1 MRCATGG
8 GSEARELFCISS
20 GFKMRRALQAT
31 DIYTAVWPLNFVSKL
46 FGLAP
51 PSLQPEKCLNKC
63 RTIFIC
69 LYRMW
74 TFVLI
79 IALLAWEYICITDIA
94 VEKLKLKDRI
104 LQITFSVP
112 VYSCTIIT
120 LFLSSTVNR
129 HKVQCILAK
138 LAANDHLLSTMKYGH
153 NIYRRIPLFLI
164 IQFTIFISI
173 FILIASYN
181 IYAARTEQTF
191 IKGNTLFFQLL
202 SVLMNSIVILQ
213 FVDFVL
219 LLKKKYKYLNNVLE
233 SSTVT
238 SFNATNLHYFNM
250 NHMTT
255 IDVYA
260 SGRKPFDSEHRRS
273 NITEKLRQ
281 FRNLRIMYTQL
292 YDVACLINSTYGFSL
307 LSAAVWVF
315 VDIITGVAL
324 LLQLNAD
331 LYNFVLV
338 TVLWTGCCVALMA
351 AITMSCSM
359 AVSECNRS
367 AIIVQK
373 IIVRDDIHYEVVKE
387 LEKMLI
393 QFQVMKIRFTACGF
407 FNLDLPFFC
416 GIFGATLSYLVII
429 LQL

>member
-1 MRCATGG
+1 
-8 GSEARELFCISS
+8 
-20 GFKMRRALQAT
+20 MRRALQAT
-31 DIYTAVWPLNFVSKL
+31 DIYTAVRPLYFVSKI

-51 PSLQPEKCLNKC
+51 YSLKPEKCLKKSK
-63 RTIFIC
+63 TVFIC

-74 TFVLI
+74 SFVLI
-79 IALLAWEYICITDIA
+79 IALLAWMCIDTSYIA

-104 LQITFSVP
+104 LLITFSVP
-112 VYSCTIIT
+112 MYSCTIIS
-120 LFLSSTVNR
+120 LFLSSTVNH

-138 LAANDHLLSTMKYGH
+138 FAENDHLLSTMKYGH
-153 NIYRRIPLFLI
+153 SIYRKIPLFLI
-164 IQFTIFISI
+164 IQFTIFTSV
-173 FILIASYN
+173 FILITYFD
-181 IYAARTEQTF
+181 IYAVSTEDTF
-191 IKGNTLFFQLL
+191 FKKNSVFFQLL
-202 SVLMNSIVILQ
+202 SVLMNSVVILQ
-213 FVDFVL
+213 FVDLVL

-238 SFNATNLHYFNM
+238 SFHATNLHYFNT

-255 IDVYA
+255 IDIYA
-260 SGRKPFDSEHRRS
+260 SRRTPFDSEHRRNS
-273 NITEKLRQ
+273 TSSKLRQ
-281 FRNLRIMYTQL
+281 LRNLRIMYIQL

-307 LSAAVWVF
+307 LSAAVWEF
-315 VDIITGVAL
+315 VGIILAVVL

-331 LYNFVLV
+331 LHKFVLV
-338 TVLWTGCCVALMA
+338 IVLWSGYCVSLMA

-359 AVSECNRS
+359 AVNECNRS

-373 IIVRDDIHYEVVKE
+373 IIVCDDIHYEVVKE
-387 LEKMLI
+387 LEKMFT

-429 LQL
+429 LHL